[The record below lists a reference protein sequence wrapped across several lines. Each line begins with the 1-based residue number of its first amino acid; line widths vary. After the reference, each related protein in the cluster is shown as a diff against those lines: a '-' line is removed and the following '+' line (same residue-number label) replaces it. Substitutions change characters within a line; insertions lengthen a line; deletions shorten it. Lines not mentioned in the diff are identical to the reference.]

1 MPSISIETTYNL
13 GMGPRLPDQ
22 EPHPYMF
29 YLLGTNSCALANKSS
44 TSYVHNMQLL
54 RQSQSLVRIPFDR
67 PPGGVILRRPPVDLP
82 KVATGMFDSEV
93 RDPGR
98 AIIP

>member
-1 MPSISIETTYNL
+1 
-13 GMGPRLPDQ
+13 
-22 EPHPYMF
+22 
-29 YLLGTNSCALANKSS
+29 
-44 TSYVHNMQLL
+44 MQLL

-67 PPGGVILRRPPVDLP
+67 PPRGVILRGPLVNLP
-82 KVATGMFDSEV
+82 KVTTGMFDSEV